1 MVLMVAPRFGARM
14 WIGDAAPASG
24 RAVARR
30 LGIRD
35 LALAGSLL
43 RLRTRPPHRA
53 QLLLE
58 AAAVD
63 VADALV
69 TIRMRRDLRG
79 AWWPMI
85 AGGAAAMAVADAILS
100 LRALQGA

>member
-24 RAVARR
+24 R